1 MFLTD
6 EQKRMRDGE
15 RGEPVQ
21 VAMDMLCALGEIYG
35 AEKLIPVKSAHC
47 AGLSLKSHGIAGMK
61 WAEDMAAKGARVVVP
76 RQ

>member
-21 VAMDMLCALGEIYG
+21 VAMEMLCALGEIYG

-47 AGLSLKSHGIAGMK
+47 AGPVSYTHLDVYKRQLYQCRVAGH
-61 WAEDMAAKGARVVVP
+61 DGD
-76 RQ
+76 

>member
-21 VAMDMLCALGEIYG
+21 VAMDMLCALGRST
-35 AEKLIPVKSAHC
+35 VRKS
-47 AGLSLKSHGIAGMK
+47 
-61 WAEDMAAKGARVVVP
+61 
-76 RQ
+76 